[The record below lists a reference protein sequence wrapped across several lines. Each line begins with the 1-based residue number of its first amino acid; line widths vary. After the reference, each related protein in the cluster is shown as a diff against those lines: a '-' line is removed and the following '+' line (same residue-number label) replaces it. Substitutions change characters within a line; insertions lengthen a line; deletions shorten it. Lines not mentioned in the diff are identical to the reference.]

1 MFSITRTGENV
12 RGDMNERVGEWE
24 NENLVYN

>member
-12 RGDMNERVGEWE
+12 REDMNVRVGEWE